1 MQTLYHGLTLLPPSP
16 VSDKATVDLKIGVL
30 PGPASAGRWDLRLYL
45 DEVSLDGL
53 LAQWEHDSCDGS
65 PIAVTH
71 VLHGYGRVGTHRV
84 IAVVTPPDG
93 EALRIEKPLE
103 ILECDT
109 LSTGTIDG
117 AFSGFY
123 HWSEKEGRLWNTEL
137 AQMTEADWCHL
148 LRTQHALGMSVV
160 VPQEAFRNECYV
172 GRHTLEK
179 DGYNGSAYY
188 PSRLVSGRMP
198 ITCPDPLE
206 TVLACADELGMQV
219 FLPIGLYAWF
229 DFTPASL
236 AWHKEVTL
244 ELWERYGHHPSV
256 YGFYVGE
263 EICGDL
269 GANDAR
275 RDEIVAFFREY
286 TPFARSLA
294 PDKPVMLA
302 SNCHNVAAGLKW
314 YPRLLENLD
323 ILCPFAF
330 HRMPPEDQTGEEAA
344 MMLQE
349 LCAKSACHLWMDLE
363 AFFFHPDTALYPCP
377 LDHLTDNLERF
388 TMFEKIICYQFPGLF
403 NAPGS
408 RLTPGGPA
416 TVVLFNEYQEFLA
429 TRHARDAK
437 ERSEAEARRQAPVS

>member
-1 MQTLYHGLTLLPPSP
+1 
-16 VSDKATVDLKIGVL
+16 
-30 PGPASAGRWDLRLYL
+30 LYL
-45 DEVSLDGL
+45 DEVSPAGL
-53 LAQWEHDSCDGS
+53 LAQWRRDSHDGA
-65 PIAVTH
+65 PIAATH
-71 VLHGYGRVGTHRV
+71 VLHAHGLEGAHRI

-93 EALRIEKPLE
+93 EALQIEKPLE
-103 ILECDT
+103 ILERDT
-109 LSTGTIDG
+109 RSTGTIDG

-123 HWSEKEGRLWNTEL
+123 HWSEKEGRLWNADI

-148 LRTQHALGMSVV
+148 MRTQHDLGMSVV

-179 DGYNGSAYY
+179 DGYRGSAYY
-188 PSRLVSGRMP
+188 PSRLVTGRMP
-198 ITCPDPLE
+198 IACSDPLE
-206 TVLACADELGMQV
+206 TMLACADDLGMQV
-219 FLPIGLYAWF
+219 FLPVGLYAWF

-236 AWHKEVTL
+236 AWHKEVTR

-263 EICGDL
+263 EIGGDL
-269 GANDAR
+269 GTNDSR

-302 SNCHNVAAGLKW
+302 SNCHNVTAGLKW

-330 HRMPPEDQTGEEAA
+330 HRMPPFDQTGEKAA
-344 MMLQE
+344 VMLQE
-349 LCAKSACHLWMDLE
+349 LCDNSGCHLWMDLE
-363 AFFFHPDTALYPCP
+363 AFFFQPDGALYPCP
-377 LDHLTDNLERF
+377 LDHLVDNLERF

-416 TVVLFNEYQEFLA
+416 TVRLFNEYQEYLA
-429 TRHARDAK
+429 KCQTSDSTDCK
-437 ERSEAEARRQAPVS
+437 QAQATIKQ